1 MEWNINENLPIWTQL
16 CEQITAE
23 ITAGRYAPGTRLPS
37 VRELAAEAGVN
48 PNTMQRALSELES
61 RGLLQTNRTAGRSVT
76 ADPARIQALR
86 RQAAE
91 RQVEAFLQNMRKLG
105 YKDREIDALFQEALS
120 RAAEETKTEQSVE
133 VLQ

>member
-23 ITAGRYAPGTRLPS
+23 ITAGRYAPGARLPS

-76 ADPARIQALR
+76 SDPVHIQNLR
-86 RQAAE
+86 RQEAQ
-91 RQVEAFLQNMRKLG
+91 RQVGSFLQNMQKLG
-105 YKDREIDALFQEALS
+105 YNHQEISALFQEGLS
-120 RAAEETKTEQSVE
+120 QAAQEENRGMR
-133 VLQ
+133 